1 MKVSVIIAVKAWN
14 DFLKES
20 LRACL
25 KLSHGDF
32 EIIVLPDRGFHFS
45 DERVRIIPTGPSLPA
60 QKRDLGA
67 AQANGEI
74 LAFIDDDAYPS
85 ESWLDVAVPNFSDP
99 DIAAVCGPGVTPPA
113 EGERRQASGLVYE
126 SFAASGHYRYR
137 YMPDTKRFVDDFPS
151 CNLLVRKS
159 VFDELGGFK
168 TSFWPGEDTILCLEI
183 TTRLKKKILYDP
195 GALVFHH
202 RRPLFLAHLKQV
214 ANYAL
219 HRGYFVK
226 RFPETS
232 LKWPYFVPM
241 AFVCWLLFGFIFPA
255 MGFLWGLFYF
265 FSLLAYG
272 IFIFM
277 GAHRKNNPKL
287 TALVM
292 LGIFLTHVFYGIF
305 FVAGLL
311 SSKLKEEEAAS

>member
-1 MKVSVIIAVKAWN
+1 MKVSIIIAVKEEN

-25 KLSHGDF
+25 KLNFRDF
-32 EIIVLPDRGFHFS
+32 EIIVLPDRGFDFS
-45 DERVRIIPTGPSLPA
+45 DQRVRIIPTGPSLPA

-85 ESWLDVAVPNFSDP
+85 ESWLDAAVPNFADP
-99 DIAAVCGPGVTPPA
+99 DIAAVGGPGVTPPA
-113 EGERRQASGLVYE
+113 EEESRRASGLVYE

-137 YMPDTKRFVDDFPS
+137 YMSDTKRFVDDFPS
-151 CNLLVRKS
+151 CNLLVRKR

-168 TSFWPGEDTILCLEI
+168 TNFWPGEDTILCLEI
-183 TTRLKKKILYDP
+183 ATRLKKKILYDP
-195 GALVFHH
+195 GVLVFHH

-241 AFVCWLLFGFIFPA
+241 AFVCWLILGFIFPA

-265 FSLLAYG
+265 FTLLTYG
-272 IFIFM
+272 ILIFM
-277 GAHRKNNPKL
+277 GARQKSNPKL

-305 FVAGLL
+305 FVAGLF
-311 SSKLKEEEAAS
+311 SSNLKEEEAS